1 MQTETPRSLKL
12 GIHLLTAL
20 LWLGALGSAAYWV
33 LRYQDRSELAPANA
47 RELSMAAPAQALNW
61 GSLAARFGVE
71 AKGPVVTDVKVLGVV
86 LPAGGKQAR
95 VVLLIENTKTTVVAE
110 VGKEIT
116 DGPLAGAVVARIT
129 PLEVTLNRS
138 AGQSQKLP
146 VPDATDPRMPTLVNV
161 TPNSSNRLAQVNQ
174 APRPDTGV
182 PNAPNNAINSAIQ
195 AGNPNFPAGVNA
207 ANAAVQAAA
216 QAAAQ
221 GALGAAQQPQQPP
234 PAPVMNGADG
244 VNSRQPK
251 ANK

>member
-1 MQTETPRSLKL
+1 MQTETPQSLKL

-33 LRYQDRSELAPANA
+33 LRYQDSAVLAPANA
-47 RELSMAAPAQALNW
+47 RELSMSGPPQALNW

-95 VVLLIENTKTTVVAE
+95 AVLLIENTKTTVVAE

-116 DGPLAGAVVARIT
+116 EGPLAGAVIERIT

-146 VPDATDPRMPTLVNV
+146 VPDAADPRSPTLVSI
-161 TPNSSNRLAQVNQ
+161 TPNSNGRFAQVNQ
-174 APRPDTGV
+174 APRPDAGMS
-182 PNAPNNAINSAIQ
+182 NAINTAISP
-195 AGNPNFPAGVNA
+195 GSPNFPAGVNA

-221 GALGAAQQPQQPP
+221 SAMGAQQPLPP
-234 PAPVMNGADG
+234 PAPINGADG
-244 VNSRQPK
+244 VNMRPPK
-251 ANK
+251 PNK